1 MTTMYGSSRR
11 RIAALSCL
19 LALAA
24 GCREEVSPPLD
35 QQLYIWQRQWLPAH
49 ADALARSRSD
59 FSTLRVLALQAHP
72 GAGWSRVKVDSALLR
87 RDGRPLVAV
96 VRLDGQLP
104 QLDAQ
109 RARQEITAMLAE
121 WRAAGLAPQA
131 LEIDHDCA
139 SARLPGYIRFLAEL
153 RQALPAG
160 MHLGITALP
169 AWLSSPDLDA
179 LLAQVD
185 GSVLQ
190 VHGVSAP
197 EQGLFDADKALDWAR
212 RWNERSDR
220 PFLLA
225 LPAYGA
231 GLIASTGG
239 AQVESEAP
247 LGLAGERRELSA
259 DPRQVAGLLDT
270 LRRDRPEHLAGL
282 IWFRLPLAG
291 DRRAWPYAT
300 LRAVALGEPL
310 AVELR
315 VTVGQPVNPGPLH
328 EFSLTNTGNIPAPL
342 PGRVEITARDCQAF
356 DALPGYRMQR
366 SDTGLVLER
375 QASTD
380 LAAGQ
385 RRALGWVR
393 CSELDQG
400 GIHVRP

>member
-1 MTTMYGSSRR
+1 MTTMYGLPRR
-11 RIAALSCL
+11 RIAALLFL
-19 LALAA
+19 LALTG
-24 GCREEVSPPLD
+24 GCREEASSPFD
-35 QQLYIWQRQWLPAH
+35 QQLYVWQRQWLPAH
-49 ADALARSRSD
+49 AEALATSHAD

-72 GAGWSRVKVDSALLR
+72 GAGWSRVRVDSALLR
-87 RDGRPLVAV
+87 HDGRPLVAV

-109 RARQEITAMLAE
+109 RAREEITALLAD
-121 WRAAGLAPQA
+121 WKAAGLTPQA

-139 SARLPGYIRFLAEL
+139 SARLPGYIRFLNEL
-153 RQALPAG
+153 RQALPPG
-160 MHLGITALP
+160 IHLGITALP

-197 EQGLFDADKALDWAR
+197 ELGLFDADKALDWAR
-212 RWNERSDR
+212 RWSERSDR

-231 GLIASTGG
+231 GLITGSG
-239 AQVESEAP
+239 AAQVESEAP
-247 LGLAGERRELSA
+247 LSLAGERRELSA
-259 DPRQVAGLLDT
+259 DPRQVAGLLQR
-270 LRRDRPEHLAGL
+270 LHQDRPQHLAGL

-310 AVELR
+310 AADLQ
-315 VTVGQPVNPGPLH
+315 VTVEQPGGQGVLH
-328 EFSLTNTGNIPAPL
+328 EFSLTNAGNIPAPL
-342 PGRVEITARDCQAF
+342 PGRLEIAARDCQAF

-366 SDTGLVLER
+366 SDDGLVLER
-375 QASTD
+375 QASAD

-385 RRALGWVR
+385 RRALGWAR

>member
-1 MTTMYGSSRR
+1 M
-11 RIAALSCL
+11 
-19 LALAA
+19 
-24 GCREEVSPPLD
+24 
-35 QQLYIWQRQWLPAH
+35 
-49 ADALARSRSD
+49 
-59 FSTLRVLALQAHP
+59 
-72 GAGWSRVKVDSALLR
+72 KVDSALLR

-109 RARQEITAMLAE
+109 RAREEITALLAE
-121 WRAAGLAPQA
+121 WKAAGLAPQA

-139 SARLPGYIRFLAEL
+139 SARLPGYTRFLAEL

-185 GSVLQ
+185 GSALQ

-212 RWNERSDR
+212 RWSERSDR

-231 GLIASTGG
+231 GLIAGTGG

-247 LGLAGERRELSA
+247 LAWPASAASSAPTRARSPGCWTRCAGIAPNTWPGSSGSA
-259 DPRQVAGLLDT
+259 CRWPATGAPGPTPPCARSPWASPG
-270 LRRDRPEHLAGL
+270 
-282 IWFRLPLAG
+282 
-291 DRRAWPYAT
+291 RRAPGHR
-300 LRAVALGEPL
+300 RAA
-310 AVELR
+310 
-315 VTVGQPVNPGPLH
+315 GQPGLPARIQPHQRGQY
-328 EFSLTNTGNIPAPL
+328 PAPL

-366 SDTGLVLER
+366 SNTGLVLER
-375 QASTD
+375 QARAD

-385 RRALGWVR
+385 RRALGWAR

>member
-1 MTTMYGSSRR
+1 MKTMYGLPRR
-11 RIAALSCL
+11 WIAALFFL
-19 LALAA
+19 LALTG
-24 GCREEVSPPLD
+24 GCREEASLPFD
-35 QQLYIWQRQWLPAH
+35 QQLYVWQRQWLPAH
-49 ADALARSRSD
+49 AEALAASHAD

-72 GAGWSRVKVDSALLR
+72 GAGWSRIRVDAPLLR
-87 RDGRPLVAV
+87 ADGRPLVAV

-109 RARQEITAMLAE
+109 RAREEITALLAD
-121 WRAAGLAPQA
+121 WQAAGLTPQA

-139 SARLPGYIRFLAEL
+139 SARLPGYTRFLAEL
-153 RQALPAG
+153 RQALPPG
-160 MHLGITALP
+160 LRLGITALP
-169 AWLSSPDLDA
+169 AWLSSPELDA

-197 EQGLFDADKALDWAR
+197 EQGLFDADKAFAWAQ
-212 RWNERSDR
+212 RWAERSER

-231 GLIASTGG
+231 GLISSASG

-247 LGLAGERRELSA
+247 LNLAGERRELSA
-259 DPRQVAGLLDT
+259 DPQQVAALVQR
-270 LRRDRPEHLAGL
+270 LRDERPAHLAGL
-282 IWFRLPLAG
+282 IWFRLPLPG
-291 DRRAWPYAT
+291 NRRAWPLAT
-300 LRAVALGEPL
+300 LRAVARGEPL
-310 AVELR
+310 AAALAVHVERPRGDDLR
-315 VTVGQPVNPGPLH
+315 EL
-328 EFSLTNTGNIPAPL
+328 SLTNTGNAPGPL
-342 PGRVEITARDCQAF
+342 PQRLDIAARDCQAF

-375 QASTD
+375 QAAAD

-385 RRALGWVR
+385 RRALGWAR

>member
-1 MTTMYGSSRR
+1 MYGLPRR
-11 RIAALSCL
+11 RIAALFCL
-19 LALAA
+19 LALAT
-24 GCREEVSPPLD
+24 GCREAVSPPLD

-49 ADALARSRSD
+49 ADALARSRND

-109 RARQEITAMLAE
+109 RAREEITALLAE
-121 WRAAGLAPQA
+121 WKAAGLAPQA

-139 SARLPGYIRFLAEL
+139 SARLPGYTRFLAEL
-153 RQALPAG
+153 RQALPPG
-160 MHLGITALP
+160 LRLGITALP
-169 AWLSSPDLDA
+169 AWLSSPELDA

-197 EQGLFDADKALDWAR
+197 EQGLFDADKAFAWAQ
-212 RWNERSDR
+212 RWAERSER

-231 GLIASTGG
+231 GLISSASG

-247 LGLAGERRELSA
+247 LNLAGERRELSA
-259 DPRQVAGLLDT
+259 DPQQVAALVHR
-270 LRRDRPEHLAGL
+270 LRDERPAHLAGL
-282 IWFRLPLAG
+282 IWFRLPLPG
-291 DRRAWPYAT
+291 DRRAWPLAT
-300 LRAVALGEPL
+300 LRAVARGEPL
-310 AVELR
+310 AAALAVQVERPRGDDLR
-315 VTVGQPVNPGPLH
+315 EL
-328 EFSLTNTGNIPAPL
+328 SLTNSGNAPATL
-342 PGRVEITARDCQAF
+342 PQRLEIAARDCQAF

-375 QASTD
+375 QAAAD

-385 RRALGWVR
+385 RRALGWAR